1 MRLVPKDWDKYNP
14 ILFLM
19 GAGFA
24 VAGGWGFVSMGVSG
38 PLAAWVVRGVPAT
51 LLAIGWI
58 LMTRQFH
65 LGDPARSHGEAV
77 TQ

>member
-1 MRLVPKDWDKYNP
+1 MRLVPKDWDEYNP

-24 VAGGWGFVSMGVSG
+24 VGGGYALGFMGLSG
-38 PLAAWVVRGVPAT
+38 PLVLWALRAIPAAF
-51 LLAIGWI
+51 LAMGWI

-65 LGDPARSHGEAV
+65 LWRSVSSRDKTV
-77 TQ
+77 TR